1 MATNDPVQL
10 RTERRQD
17 VARRARRESLADE
30 RTPGGFSGILSGP
43 IARALGAGGR
53 EQRADAAASEAQGQ
67 FDIDTAAAQQSGQT
81 LFGQFGFSE
90 EQQQDPRVQAVERG
104 LDNPNI
110 RAQTL
115 LQAEDLQ
122 AEFGINQD
130 LLSTFNLDRS
140 RQLAPGQRAL
150 QDQAIIAGEL
160 GIEKARIDLQKSVF
174 DRANPNQRLIDL
186 TKPQAVFS
194 PFVNTGV
201 VAFLPG
207 TVEHTKEQTK
217 LNSLQFLL
225 KDVSDA
231 MVDIDTFGS
240 ERWND
245 EAVGRMRSRQAGL
258 LIRLNTAREAGV
270 PSGPELEL
278 AARSL
283 PDVNDF
289 SAQFGVGRKDRWL
302 EAYRQVEREL
312 TRSIMGEMA
321 INPMLHL
328 DYSLLNPADVSPE
341 LQEFYQ
347 ANAPTMQSIFSR

>member
-1 MATNDPVQL
+1 M
-10 RTERRQD
+10 
-17 VARRARRESLADE
+17 
-30 RTPGGFSGILSGP
+30 
-43 IARALGAGGR
+43 
-53 EQRADAAASEAQGQ
+53 
-67 FDIDTAAAQQSGQT
+67 
-81 LFGQFGFSE
+81 
-90 EQQQDPRVQAVERG
+90 ERG
-104 LDNPNI
+104 LDNPHI
-110 RAQTL
+110 LAQTL
-115 LQAEDLQ
+115 LPGDDLQ
-122 AEFGINQD
+122 AEVGINQD

-289 SAQFGVGRKDRWL
+289 SAQFGIGRKDRWL

-328 DYSLLNPADVSPE
+328 DYSLLNPADVSPW

-347 ANAPTMQSIFSR
+347 ANSRTMPSIFSR